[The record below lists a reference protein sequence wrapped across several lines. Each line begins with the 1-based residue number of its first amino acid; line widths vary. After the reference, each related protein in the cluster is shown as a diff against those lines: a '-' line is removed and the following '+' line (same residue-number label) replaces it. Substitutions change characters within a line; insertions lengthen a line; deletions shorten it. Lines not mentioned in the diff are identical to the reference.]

1 MPYVFNPFSGS
12 LDNTPSTFKGDSA
25 YTTVQINSSVNWDNI
40 LVNNYVHAN
49 FLPLSGGDLTGNLTV
64 TSDIS
69 AQNNVY
75 ISGKKSITTPITLT
89 SGTSAVTTIVAVS
102 ALPAIQEIG
111 TLYILA

>member
-12 LDNTPSTFKGDSA
+12 LDNAPSTFKGDSV
-25 YTTVQINSSVNWDNI
+25 YTTVQINSAVNWDNV

-49 FLPLSGGDLTGNLTV
+49 FLPLSGGNLTGNLTV

-75 ISGKKSITTPITLT
+75 IAGKQSVTTPITLT

-102 ALPAIQEIG
+102 ALPLIPDPF
-111 TLYILA
+111 TLYIVI